1 MASRSDIDDLITT
14 HENNVSALNSL
25 FASTWVSSPSV
36 RGTAD
41 ILWSCISTLAACV
54 YTALH
59 LNVPSNTGTWPVL
72 RLKILWVLV
81 ALLAPEIVV
90 YMAISQLSAAW
101 ELRKGLRELFYNVD
115 VDLAYCFFVVMGGVE
130 VKNPQPSAARQDQ
143 SFLPVSPDTMLW
155 VAREG
160 HEIPIDPKRISDKSK
175 ANTIQKCLVVSQATW
190 MAAQCLTRRAYGL
203 PLTLLEVHTMVHVLC
218 AAIIYAFWLKV
229 CLLVRP
235 WLRFLHASFAKLCW
249 TYHNLSENMRI

>member
-1 MASRSDIDDLITT
+1 MVVVNIDIMGSAADIDDLITANQ
-14 HENNVSALNSL
+14 NNITALNNL

-36 RGTAD
+36 RGTTS

-72 RLKILWVLV
+72 RLKISWVLI

-101 ELRKGLRELFYNVD
+101 ELRKGLRELFGD
-115 VDLAYCFFVVMGGVE
+115 LDADLAYCFFVVMGGVE
-130 VKNPQPSAARQDQ
+130 VKNPQPKSAARQNQ
-143 SFLPVSPDTMLW
+143 LYLPVSPDTMLW
-155 VAREG
+155 VAQEG
-160 HEIPIDPKRISDKSK
+160 YNIRIDPKRISDKSK
-175 ANTIQKCLVVSQATW
+175 ANTIQKCLVVFQATW
-190 MAAQCLTRRAYGL
+190 MAVQSLTRRAYGL

-229 CLLVRP
+229 CLLI
-235 WLRFLHASFAKLCW
+235 LHL
-249 TYHNLSENMRI
+249 T